1 MRFIHTSDWHLGQR
15 FYHHSREC
23 EHAQFLVW
31 LHQQIDTYQ
40 PDALLIAGDIFDTVN
55 PPISAQRQLYEFL
68 AHCYRDYPALQIIMI
83 AGNHDSGSRI
93 ELPAP
98 LLAAMNVQVIGRVQ
112 WQDTQPD
119 FSQLIVPIQQRDA
132 AGEYQ
137 VLGWCVALPY
147 LRAAEVT
154 ANGLSPDVN
163 VAIAT
168 LHEQLLAQVA
178 AQKTAEQAV
187 VLMSHAHLS
196 GGEMSDSVRNVV
208 IGTLEAQSVSLYP
221 EWVDYVA
228 LGHLHKPQRIGGQQR
243 IRYSGSPIPLSFSE
257 LNYKHQVLLV
267 EIAPEQPLQVTPL
280 LIPRAVPML
289 QFKDTL
295 PNLIQQLQ
303 QYAWPAQDLAFT
315 EQAWLEICVQLQ
327 GEPPPVNLR
336 QMLDKY
342 LPEHK
347 ARLLRLRCEQHPDFK
362 LAADQVGAN
371 SLDLQELPEPKQL
384 FEQIWQQLYGQP
396 NAQVLADFEL
406 LLQEQQAQSET
417 DVDSSIIG
425 KA

>member
-1 MRFIHTSDWHLGQR
+1 MRLIHTSDWHLGQR
-15 FYHHSREC
+15 FYHHSREF
-23 EHAQFLVW
+23 EHAHFLDW
-31 LHQQIDTYQ
+31 LHQQLATQQ

-68 AHCYRDYPALQIIMI
+68 ARCHRDFPALQIIMI

-98 LLAAMNVQVIGRVQ
+98 LLSAMNVQVIGRVQ
-112 WQDTQPD
+112 WQDEQPD
-119 FSQLIVPIQQRDA
+119 FEQLIVPIQRVDDA
-132 AGEYQ
+132 GNLQ

-163 VAIAT
+163 VAIAM
-168 LHEQLLAQVA
+168 LHEQLLAQIA
-178 AQKTAEQAV
+178 AQKTPEQAV

-221 EWVDYVA
+221 DWVDYVA
-228 LGHLHKPQRIGGQQR
+228 LGHLHKPQKIGGQAR
-243 IRYSGSPIPLSFSE
+243 VRYCGSPIPLSFSE
-257 LNYKHQVLLV
+257 RNYPHQVLLV
-267 EIAPEQPLQVTPL
+267 DIAADLAVRQPLQVTPL

-295 PNLIQQLQ
+295 PNLILQLQ
-303 QYAWPAQDLAFT
+303 AYAWPAADVAFHQ
-315 EQAWLEICVQLQ
+315 QAWLEICVQLQ

-336 QMLDKY
+336 QILDKY

-362 LAADQVGAN
+362 IEADASGAN
-371 SLDLQELPEPKQL
+371 PVNLQELPEPKQL
-384 FEQIWQQLYGQP
+384 FEQLWQQQYGQP
-396 NAQVLADFEL
+396 SAQVLADFEL
-406 LLQEQQAQSET
+406 LLQELQEQQAPANSSE
-417 DVDSSIIG
+417 
-425 KA
+425 

>member
-1 MRFIHTSDWHLGQR
+1 MPQQSIKLIHTSDWHLGQR
-15 FYHHSREC
+15 FYHHSREF
-23 EHAQFLVW
+23 EHAQFLEW
-31 LHQQIDTYQ
+31 LHQQLTLHE

-68 AHCYRDYPALQIIMI
+68 ARCYRDFPALQIIMI

-98 LLAAMNVQVIGRVQ
+98 LLSAMNVQVIGRVQ
-112 WQDTQPD
+112 WQDEQPD
-119 FSQLIVPIQQRDA
+119 FAQLIVPIQRVDE
-132 AGEYQ
+132 AGHAQ

-163 VAIAT
+163 AAITT

-178 AQKTAEQAV
+178 AQKTPEQTV

-221 EWVDYVA
+221 DWVDYVA
-228 LGHLHKPQRIGGQQR
+228 LGHLHKPQKIGGQQR
-243 IRYSGSPIPLSFSE
+243 VRYCGSPIPLSFSE
-257 LNYKHQVLLV
+257 RNYPHQVLLV
-267 EIAPEQPLQVTPL
+267 EIESNQPLQVTPL

-295 PNLIQQLQ
+295 PNLIEQLQ
-303 QYAWPAQDLAFT
+303 SYAWPAEDVPFHQ
-315 EQAWLEICVQLQ
+315 QAWLEICVLLE

-336 QMLDKY
+336 QILDKY
-342 LPEHK
+342 LPDGQ

-362 LAADQVGAN
+362 VDADVAAVTAL
-371 SLDLQELPEPKQL
+371 SLQELPEPKQL
-384 FEQIWQQLYGQP
+384 FEQLWQQQYGQP
-396 NAQVLADFEL
+396 SAQVLADFEL
-406 LLQEQQAQSET
+406 LLQELQEQQAPARLSE
-417 DVDSSIIG
+417 
-425 KA
+425 